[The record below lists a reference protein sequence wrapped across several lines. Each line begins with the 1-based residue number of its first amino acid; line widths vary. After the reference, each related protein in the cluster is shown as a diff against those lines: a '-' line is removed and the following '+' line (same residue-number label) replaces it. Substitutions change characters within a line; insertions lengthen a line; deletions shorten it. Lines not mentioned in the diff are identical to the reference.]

1 VGLQLAVK
9 LKAQRSADFWVPI
22 GASKRVVRFGRVD
35 AGDRVEIFL
44 SQRAFFPVD
53 PMAEPNTCL
62 KHELGECSITRVSGG
77 ITASRI
83 DGWRRLSVCFG
94 LFAGIGSFE
103 LRLFLQDID
112 LQ

>member
-1 VGLQLAVK
+1 MGFQLALK

-35 AGDRVEIFL
+35 AGDREEIFL

-62 KHELGECSITRVSGG
+62 KHELGRVFDYD
-77 ITASRI
+77 TF
-83 DGWRRLSVCFG
+83 RLHHG
-94 LFAGIGSFE
+94 
-103 LRLFLQDID
+103 LQDRW
-112 LQ
+112 LAAAERLLRALG